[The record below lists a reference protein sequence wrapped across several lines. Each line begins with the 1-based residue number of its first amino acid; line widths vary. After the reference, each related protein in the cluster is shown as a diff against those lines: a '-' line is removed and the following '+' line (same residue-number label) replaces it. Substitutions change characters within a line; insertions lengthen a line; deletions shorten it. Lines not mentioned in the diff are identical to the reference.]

1 MTASLA
7 HRCINLLLQL
17 GKYSHV
23 GGFDHD
29 TKYKTL
35 VEKSSYRPDVIDIS
49 KYYKWIIEAIEQD
62 KNFEISFVAT
72 WLKWLN
78 NFPKEARTILNF
90 IVNARDDSEAHR
102 NLEEFLQKN
111 VPLFQEVQSL
121 KKREQLLL

>member
-1 MTASLA
+1 MTDTLA

-17 GKYSHV
+17 GKYSNV

-49 KYYKWIIEAIEQD
+49 KYYKWIIEAIDQD
-62 KNFEISFVAT
+62 KNFEISFVAI

-78 NFPKEARTILNF
+78 NFPI
-90 IVNARDDSEAHR
+90 
-102 NLEEFLQKN
+102 
-111 VPLFQEVQSL
+111 
-121 KKREQLLL
+121 